1 MWGVVSRQALIPK
14 FDACVSDS
22 NAAIGDGRAALASPT
37 ESMVP
42 GIVWDCRNRSIVG
55 NHSVSYWQKRTAC
68 VEEVDASARRQ
79 IRGAGVVVSSGVENS
94 RLRRV
99 ICLRSFRLGEAQD
112 RQD

>member
-68 VEEVDASARRQ
+68 VVEVDATARRQ
-79 IRGAGVVVSSGVENS
+79 IRRAGVLGSSSADN
-94 RLRRV
+94 RHLRGA
-99 ICLRSFRLGEAQD
+99 ICLRSIRIGEAAVRHD
-112 RQD
+112 